1 MFYKP
6 CPFKQQKVKRQRS
19 FYMKTIERK
28 RFKRTKMSR
37 QPCLR
42 FIDNCRK
49 DCSMVCFHDFV
60 SCTIPMCPPGWKK
73 TKNKKTFPPK
83 LHYDCF
89 AMDDKKAF
97 GFNQHIVHVL
107 LVCGQAPKLL
117 SETINK
123 RMAAYIRNNYN
134 HGVYHRSIFVLLL
147 KYNVRN
153 ISHIFSCT

>member
-73 TKNKKTFPPK
+73 QKTKKLSPLNCIMIALPWMIKKRSVLINISCMFCLFVDRRQSYCQK
-83 LHYDCF
+83 LLT
-89 AMDDKKAF
+89 KEW
-97 GFNQHIVHVL
+97 QHI
-107 LVCGQAPKLL
+107 
-117 SETINK
+117 SEIITTTEYTTG
-123 RMAAYIRNNYN
+123 RYL
-134 HGVYHRSIFVLLL
+134 FCCL
-147 KYNVRN
+147 N
-153 ISHIFSCT
+153 IM